1 VSNKVEQFIEMPSFS
16 RLIIILILLNTVFLA
31 SEHYGQPGWL
41 HTAQDKA
48 NLVFTIIF
56 AVEMVLKLFG
66 LGLKKYVADNFNVFD
81 GIIVIVS
88 LVELLNHSEGSQ
100 NSGLTVLRAFRLL
113 RIFKIIKS
121 WTELR
126 VLLITVLKS
135 LGAITNLGCLT
146 ILYLFIMA
154 LLSK

>member
-1 VSNKVEQFIEMPSFS
+1 MI
-16 RLIIILILLNTVFLA
+16 
-31 SEHYGQPGWL
+31 
-41 HTAQDKA
+41 
-48 NLVFTIIF
+48 
-56 AVEMVLKLFG
+56 LKLFG
-66 LGLKKYVADNFNVFD
+66 LGLKGYVADNFNVFD

-88 LVELLNHSEGSQ
+88 IVELFNHGEGGQ

-126 VLLITVLKS
+126 VLLVTVLKS
-135 LGAITNLGCLT
+135 LGAIANLGALT

-154 LLSK
+154 LLSKQLYGETLYDEDGNESRYTFRTTGYSLITIYIILTGENWNEIMI

>member
-1 VSNKVEQFIEMPSFS
+1 M
-16 RLIIILILLNTVFLA
+16 A
-31 SEHYGQPGWL
+31 SEHYGQPDWL
-41 HTAQDKA
+41 HQAQDIG
-48 NLVFTIIF
+48 NVLFTIVF
-56 AVEMVLKLFG
+56 ALEMVLKLFG
-66 LGLKKYVADNFNVFD
+66 LGIKKYVADNFNVFD

-88 LVELLNHSEGSQ
+88 LVELLNENSE
-100 NSGLTVLRAFRLL
+100 NSGFSVLRAFRLL

-135 LGAITNLGCLT
+135 LGAITNLGFLT

>member
-1 VSNKVEQFIEMPSFS
+1 MESPAFS
-16 RLIIILILLNTVFLA
+16 RVIIVLILFNTLFLA
-31 SEHYGQPGWL
+31 SEHYGQPDWL
-41 HTAQDKA
+41 HRAQDIG
-48 NLVFTIIF
+48 NVLFTIVF
-56 AVEMVLKLFG
+56 ALEMILKLFG
-66 LGLKKYVADNFNVFD
+66 LGIKKYVADNFNVFD

-88 LVELLNHSEGSQ
+88 LVELLNEGSE
-100 NSGLTVLRAFRLL
+100 NSGFSVLRAFRLL

-135 LGAITNLGCLT
+135 LGAITNLGFLT
-146 ILYLFIMA
+146 ILYLFIMS